1 MTDRQL
7 NLSAIT
13 QWCRRTFRGRVS
25 MGSARIINTVV
36 RRWHRLDHPAP
47 GWIAAL
53 VCAALLAAA
62 GAGEAVT
69 LNPGDFLIAQSQGGN
84 ILRINPLGGQATVL
98 VSGDRIVAPV
108 GIAIAANGDLLVADL
123 LSGVIRVNPADLS
136 QTPVS
141 SGGHF
146 TVLTGIAIAATGELF
161 VTDQRC
167 CGGQGGVIRVNPVDG
182 TQTVVSP
189 VATQPNKFVAPT
201 GIAIAATGDLFVSA
215 GACCGGN
222 GGVIRVNPVDGTQTV
237 VSPVAGQQNK

>member
-1 MTDRQL
+1 
-7 NLSAIT
+7 
-13 QWCRRTFRGRVS
+13 
-25 MGSARIINTVV
+25 
-36 RRWHRLDHPAP
+36 
-47 GWIAAL
+47 
-53 VCAALLAAA
+53 
-62 GAGEAVT
+62 
-69 LNPGDFLIAQSQGGN
+69 
-84 ILRINPLGGQATVL
+84 VL

-108 GIAIAANGDLLVADL
+108 GIAIAANGDVLVADL

-189 VATQPNKFVAPT
+189 VATPEQVRRPHRHR
-201 GIAIAATGDLFVSA
+201 D
-215 GACCGGN
+215 
-222 GGVIRVNPVDGTQTV
+222 RDRR
-237 VSPVAGQQNK
+237 